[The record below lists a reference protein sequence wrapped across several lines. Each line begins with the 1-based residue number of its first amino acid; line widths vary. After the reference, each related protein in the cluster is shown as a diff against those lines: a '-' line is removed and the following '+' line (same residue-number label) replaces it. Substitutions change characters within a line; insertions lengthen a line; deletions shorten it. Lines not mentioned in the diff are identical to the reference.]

1 MRDITMISEFISENR
16 KTGNRFL
23 ELMRAEQVSVRIVHH
38 NDADGIAAAAALALA
53 FEKLGYTYRLF
64 PIEKI
69 YERLVEKLHV
79 GTDDVI
85 IYADLGGQSSGLIGR
100 YAAGNRQVIILDHHL
115 PGGPVPGNT
124 VHLNPEL
131 FEISGDDEAS
141 GASVCALFARE
152 LLREAGLNTADDEAW
167 LAVLS
172 VIGAVGDGQE
182 RNGTFTGMNEMFFAA
197 ATKEGSIQK
206 VGSDLIVPRLQERTV
221 REIVEIVTLLGS
233 VGFYSGDAST
243 AGVLLLGGNQDEA
256 VRRAEELE
264 EIKTASFEREVE
276 RIRREGLAQS
286 DHFQWIDVQDRFAPM
301 GVKAIGL
308 FLELLIAQGLTEK
321 DKYLFGF
328 QYLPA
333 EIPGIGRLETG
344 LTKISSRLHPELRGA
359 IEAGKR
365 PDFMT
370 LVPDATALVEGTAD
384 GCHRFAAGSTIDRG
398 REEDFIRALEMVL
411 HKNNP
416 ASAPADQ

>member
-1 MRDITMISEFISENR
+1 FILENR
-16 KTGNRFL
+16 KAGKRFL
-23 ELMRAEQVSVRIVHH
+23 ELMRAEEVSVRIVHH
-38 NDADGIAAAAALALA
+38 NDADGIAAAAALSLA
-53 FEKLGYTYRLF
+53 FERLGYMYRLL

-69 YERLVEKLHV
+69 YERLVERLHV

-85 IYADLGGQSSGLIGR
+85 IYADLGGQSSGMIGR

-131 FEISGDDEAS
+131 FEISGDDDAS

-152 LLREAGLNTADDEAW
+152 LLREAGLNTPDDEAW

-182 RNGTFTGMNEMFFAA
+182 RNGTFTGMNEMFFAG
-197 ATKEGSIQK
+197 ATKEGIIQK
-206 VGSDLIVPRLQERTV
+206 VGSDLIVPRLGERTV

-243 AGVLLLGGNQDEA
+243 AGALLLGGNLDEA
-256 VRRAEELE
+256 IRRAGELE
-264 EIKTASFEREVE
+264 EIKTASFKREVE
-276 RIRREGLAQS
+276 RISREGLAQS

-308 FLELLIAQGLTEK
+308 FLELLITQGLIAK
-321 DKYLFGF
+321 NRYLFGF
-328 QYLPA
+328 QHLPA
-333 EIPGIGRLETG
+333 EVPGIGRLEMG
-344 LTKISSRLHPELRGA
+344 LTKISSRVHPELRGA
-359 IEAGKR
+359 IETGR
-365 PDFMT
+365 QPDFMT

-384 GCHRFAAGSTIDRG
+384 GCHRFAAGSLIDRG
-398 REEDFIRALEMVL
+398 REEDFIRALETVL

-416 ASAPADQ
+416 ASTPADE